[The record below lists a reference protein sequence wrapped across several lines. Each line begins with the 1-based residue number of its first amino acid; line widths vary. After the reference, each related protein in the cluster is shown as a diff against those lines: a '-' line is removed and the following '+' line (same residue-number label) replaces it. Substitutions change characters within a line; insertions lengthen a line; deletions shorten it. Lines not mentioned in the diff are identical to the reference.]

1 MEPSAV
7 AIPVEPERARGAGL
21 SLVAVSLV
29 GGAVAVAVGVYGRVH
44 APTGG
49 NMFRLGFSSLRE
61 TKSWLATGAVVLAVG
76 QVASALAMWGR
87 LPGLR
92 RAPRWMP
99 FAHRWT
105 GTAAFVLSLPV
116 AYHCLWALG
125 FRTTDARVVG
135 HGLLGCAFYGAFAT
149 KLLALR
155 SRRLPR
161 WAIPVLGSTLV
172 CLLTGVWLTSAL
184 WFFTRA

>member
-1 MEPSAV
+1 MAPSLAAV
-7 AIPVEPERARGAGL
+7 PVSSERAGRAGL
-21 SLVAVSLV
+21 SLVVVSLV
-29 GGAVAVAVGVYGRVH
+29 GGTVAVAVGVYGRVH
-44 APTGG
+44 TPTGG

-92 RAPRWMP
+92 RTPRCMP
-99 FAHRWT
+99 FLHRWT

-125 FRTTDARVVG
+125 LRTTDARVLV
-135 HGLLGCAFYGAFAT
+135 HGLLGCAFYGAIAT

-155 SRRLPR
+155 SRLLPG
-161 WAIPVLGSTLV
+161 WAIPVIGSTLV
-172 CLLTGVWLTSAL
+172 CVLTGVWLTSAL
-184 WFFTRA
+184 WFFTAA